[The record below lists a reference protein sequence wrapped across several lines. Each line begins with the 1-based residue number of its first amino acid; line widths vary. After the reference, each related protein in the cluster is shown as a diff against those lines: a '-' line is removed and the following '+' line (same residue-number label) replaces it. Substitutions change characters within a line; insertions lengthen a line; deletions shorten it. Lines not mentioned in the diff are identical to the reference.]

1 MTNTQEPSHILLRKC
16 YVLLTVK
23 QKEAAPSF
31 THAEPIT
38 ILHHFCNHQ
47 AAC

>member
-1 MTNTQEPSHILLRKC
+1 MTHTSEHSDILLRKC
-16 YVLLTVK
+16 YIFLTVK

-31 THAEPIT
+31 IQSEPIT